1 MTFSKRAEPSIITRR
16 NCIIGASAA
25 LICAPAVVRAG
36 NLMAIRGVIMPVQR
50 NYYGFVDRLWIDH
63 RYRSG
68 ELQGRDL
75 IHVNEQGVLRHIPPA
90 GRRGSV
96 ETLLM

>member
-1 MTFSKRAEPSIITRR
+1 
-16 NCIIGASAA
+16 
-25 LICAPAVVRAG
+25 
-36 NLMAIRGVIMPVQR
+36 MPVQR

-75 IHVNEQGVLRHIPPA
+75 IHVIEQGVLPA

-96 ETLLM
+96 ETFLM

>member
-1 MTFSKRAEPSIITRR
+1 MTFSKRGEPSVITRR
-16 NCIIGASAA
+16 DCLIGASTA

-36 NLMAIRGVIMPVQR
+36 NLMAIRGVIMPV
-50 NYYGFVDRLWIDH
+50 FVDRLWIDH
-63 RYRSG
+63 RYRFG

-75 IHVNEQGVLRHIPPA
+75 IHVIEQGVLRHIPPA

>member
-1 MTFSKRAEPSIITRR
+1 MIHSSQLF
-16 NCIIGASAA
+16 IGASAA
-25 LICAPAVVRAG
+25 LICAPAVVQVG

-50 NYYGFVDRLWIDH
+50 NYHGFVDRLWIDH

-75 IHVNEQGVLRHIPPA
+75 IHVIEQGVLRHIPPA
-90 GRRGSV
+90 GRRGGV

>member
-1 MTFSKRAEPSIITRR
+1 MTFGKRGEPSIITRR
-16 NCIIGASAA
+16 DCLIGASTV
-25 LICAPAVVRAG
+25 LMCPAVVRAG
-36 NLMAIRGVIMPVQR
+36 NLMAIRGVIMPAQR

-75 IHVNEQGVLRHIPPA
+75 IHVIEQGVLRHIPP
-90 GRRGSV
+90 GRPA
-96 ETLLM
+96 

>member
-1 MTFSKRAEPSIITRR
+1 MTFSKRGEPSMITRR
-16 NCIIGASAA
+16 NCLIGASAA
-25 LICAPAVVRAG
+25 LICAPAVVWAG
-36 NLMAIRGVIMPVQR
+36 NLMAIGGVIMPVQR

-63 RYRSG
+63 RYRFG

-75 IHVNEQGVLRHIPPA
+75 RSSKEFCVISRRA

-96 ETLLM
+96 ETLLAR